1 MSNAHVPRYI
11 SSGTDTTYIKHRLCK
26 TSTMMTEKT
35 STKRGCSRSGFK
47 WPIEGL
53 VHRSWESVLC
63 TLPDPVKAKPSL
75 GRLFLVPRWWKTCT
89 SALGTAPTLSPVTL
103 QDPPIPIKYLAVRA
117 WDDISQGPI
126 RGRLVLVL
134 STLRHP
140 YPLSLC
146 KVPSPPPTPPDRF
159 VYCSWEH
166 LFCVSIGLCWK
177 WRCSCSRW
185 DGCLGRCSY
194 CWSKNWSIC

>member
-75 GRLFLVPRWWKTCT
+75 GLLSPVPRWWETCT
-89 SALGTAPTLSPVTL
+89 SAVGNAPPLSLVTL
-103 QDPPIPIKYLAVRA
+103 QDPPTPIKYLAVRA
-117 WDDISQGPI
+117 LDDISQGPI
-126 RGRLVLVL
+126 GGRLVLDL
-134 STLRHP
+134 SALRHP
-140 YPLSLC
+140 CPFSLC
-146 KVPSPPPTPPDRF
+146 KIPPPPPQLLPIRF

-166 LFCVSIGLCWK
+166 LFCVTIGLCW
-177 WRCSCSRW
+177 
-185 DGCLGRCSY
+185 
-194 CWSKNWSIC
+194 